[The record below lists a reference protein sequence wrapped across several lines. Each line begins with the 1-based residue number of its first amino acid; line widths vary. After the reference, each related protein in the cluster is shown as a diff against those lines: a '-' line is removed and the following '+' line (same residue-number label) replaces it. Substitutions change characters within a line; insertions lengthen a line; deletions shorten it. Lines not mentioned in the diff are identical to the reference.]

1 MKVAAYAPPRVGM
14 LAVGLVAEVFG
25 ARAPGLPRFDF
36 ALCTERPGQVPT
48 DLGVPLAVEQGLDR
62 IASADLVLALPW
74 ADFRTP
80 PPDPVLDALRAAR
93 ARGALVGAHCV
104 GTFALAA
111 AGLLDG
117 LRATTHWRF
126 ADLLARRHPSLT
138 VEPDALYVDEGRILT
153 GAGAAAGFDLCL
165 HLLRRE
171 YGAAAANAVARDL
184 VLPPHRDG
192 GQAQYLA
199 APVPEDGEDER
210 LADVLAWARAH
221 LHEPLPVAE
230 LARRALMSRR
240 SFARRFTA
248 ATGTTPHAWVL
259 GLRLARAE
267 ELLETTDLPVEEVAR
282 RVGYGSAAVLREQF
296 VRRRGVPPRTYR
308 RTFGRT
314 PDRGALPGGTPA
326 RETAMGGAPDRGA
339 PAP

>member
-1 MKVAAYAPPRVGM
+1 MPAFTTVAAYAPSGVGM
-14 LAVGLVAEVFG
+14 LAVGVVAEVFG
-25 ARAPGLPRFDF
+25 PRAEGLPRFDF
-36 ALCTERPGQVPT
+36 ALCADRPGPVAT
-48 DLGVPLAVEQGLDR
+48 DLGVPLAVAHGLER
-62 IASADLVLALPW
+62 LATADLVLALPG

-80 PPDPVLDALRAAR
+80 PPPPVLDALRAAYE
-93 ARGALVGAHCV
+93 RGALVAAHCV
-104 GTFALAA
+104 GAFTLAA

-117 LRATTHWRF
+117 RRATTHWRF
-126 ADLLARRHPSLT
+126 AALLAGRHPEVT
-138 VEPDALYVDEGRILT
+138 VDPDALYVDEGRIIT

-171 YGAAAANAVARDL
+171 HGAATANAIARDL
-184 VLPPHRDG
+184 VLPSHRDG

-199 APVPEDGEDER
+199 APVPEDCRDER
-210 LADVLAWARAH
+210 LAEVLAWAREH

-248 ATGTTPHAWVL
+248 ATGTTPHTWL
-259 GLRLARAE
+259 LNLRLSRAE

-296 VRRRGVPPRTYR
+296 VRRRGVPPRAYR
-308 RTFGRT
+308 RSFTRT
-314 PDRGALPGGTPA
+314 P
-326 RETAMGGAPDRGA
+326 APSGSSA
-339 PAP
+339 PEGSAPPR

>member
-1 MKVAAYAPPRVGM
+1 M
-14 LAVGLVAEVFG
+14 LAVGIVTEVFG
-25 ARAPGLPRFDF
+25 PHGQGLPGFDF
-36 ALCTERPGQVPT
+36 ALCADRPGPVPT
-48 DLGVPLAVEQGLDR
+48 DLGVPLTVSHGLDR
-62 IASADLVLALPW
+62 LAAADLVIALPG

-80 PPDPVLDALRAAR
+80 PGPGVRDALSAAHG
-93 ARGALVGAHCV
+93 RGALVAAHCV

-126 ADLLARRHPSLT
+126 AALLAERHPEVS
-138 VEPDALYVDEGRILT
+138 VEPDALYVDEGRIVT

-171 YGAAAANAVARDL
+171 HGAATANAVARDM
-184 VLPPHRDG
+184 VLPSHRDG

-199 APVPEDGEDER
+199 APAPQDCQDER
-210 LADVLAWARAH
+210 LAEVLTWAREN

-230 LARRALMSRR
+230 LARRAMMSKR

-248 ATGTTPHAWVL
+248 ATGTTPHAWL
-259 GLRLARAE
+259 RSLRLSGAE
-267 ELLETTDLPVEEVAR
+267 ELLETTDLPVEEIAR

-296 VRRRGVPPRTYR
+296 VRRRGVPPRSYR
-308 RTFGRT
+308 RSFSRT
-314 PDRGALPGGTPA
+314 P
-326 RETAMGGAPDRGA
+326 
-339 PAP
+339 